1 MRARL
6 PGHFHECFFGL
17 ISQVLNRDAE
27 AIDRLGKVLEDS
39 AGFVRKA
46 AAEALDKINA
56 GWQRYRYAEVS
67 PNQYLSFGVAE
78 VSLR

>member
-1 MRARL
+1 V
-6 PGHFHECFFGL
+6 PC

-27 AIDRLGKVLEDS
+27 AISQLGMVLEDS
-39 AGFVRKA
+39 TGFVRKA

-67 PNQYLSFGVAE
+67 PNQRLSFGWAE
-78 VSLR
+78 VSPRWGGFAAARI